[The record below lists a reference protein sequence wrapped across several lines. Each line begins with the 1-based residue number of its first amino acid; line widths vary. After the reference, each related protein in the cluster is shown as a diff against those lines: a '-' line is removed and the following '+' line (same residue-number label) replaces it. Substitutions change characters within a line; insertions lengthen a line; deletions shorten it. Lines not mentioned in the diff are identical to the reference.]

1 MTYCQDQFPECLTH
15 LAYKP
20 SCHRTSQTSSE
31 LKQSNICPADIFHLN
46 VKLVL
51 VYYRSFHFLF
61 VVLRISG
68 VAVNC
73 SIWHQRLLACRT
85 VPCGTRL
92 RPSGQRSCPRCSVDF
107 RSFER
112 FRRHFFITCS
122 QCLAEQLTVK
132 VQFWRSVLQRGAK
145 MADCIFQLNLLSFGF

>member
-1 MTYCQDQFPECLTH
+1 MPHTFGLKTLSPSNLSKTTSGGRNKH
-15 LAYKP
+15 LP
-20 SCHRTSQTSSE
+20 SRHQC
-31 LKQSNICPADIFHLN
+31 NIFFHLN

-51 VYYRSFHFLF
+51 VYYRGFYFLF

-73 SIWHQRLLACRT
+73 SIWHQRLLVCRT
-85 VPCGTRL
+85 VLCGTRP

-107 RSFER
+107 RSFEK

-132 VQFWRSVLQRGAK
+132 VQFWCSVLQRGAK
-145 MADCIFQLNLLSFGF
+145 MADCVSQLNLLSFGF